1 MNYIKKL
8 MNKPKY
14 ILIGEKQNTG
24 QEEWW
29 CHWYRCTNCKKE
41 FIASFF
47 KYCPNCGVKLRWRKL
62 EI

>member
-1 MNYIKKL
+1 